1 MSSHELPSRLPVQ
14 RASSPSRSS
23 VDHRVAVLA
32 TRQHGVISLAQ
43 LRGCGLSEDAVQHRE
58 RRGRLHRL
66 HRGVYAVGHDGVGFE
81 GRAMAAVLAMG
92 PGARVSHYSAGRLL
106 DILPAGSSSH
116 LGLAPIDVT
125 VAGGRTVRDRRGVAR
140 HRSRSDDARDLRWLG
155 SLPVTSGA
163 RTVLDVAGVDGPR
176 NAERMMASAL
186 RARLTTEPEVRGL
199 LTRSGGHPGAGVVAA
214 LLHSGPAFDRSL
226 AERHLLELVR
236 RAGLP
241 EPRMNAR
248 AGGFEVDGLW
258 SRERCV
264 VEFDSFTFHGDRI
277 AFRRDRRKSAR
288 LQAAGYDVVPVVW
301 EDLLHAPE
309 TVVAAIAGV
318 LAIARSRL

>member
-1 MSSHELPSRLPVQ
+1 ML
-14 RASSPSRSS
+14 ASG
-23 VDHRVAVLA
+23 
-32 TRQHGVISLAQ
+32 QHGVVSLAQ
-43 LRGCGLSEDAVQHRE
+43 LRGCGLSVDAVQHRE

-106 DILPAGSSSH
+106 QILPAGSSSI

-140 HRSRSDDARDLRWLG
+140 HRTRSDDARDLRWLG
-155 SLPVTSGA
+155 SLPVTSAA
-163 RTVLDVAGVDGPR
+163 RTVLDIAGLDGSR
-176 NAERMMASAL
+176 SAERMMASAL
-186 RARLTTEPEVRGL
+186 RTRLTTEREVRGL
-199 LTRSGGHPGAGVVAA
+199 VARSGGHPGVGVIAA
-214 LLHSGPAFDRSL
+214 LLRSGPAFDRSI
-226 AERHLLELVR
+226 AERLLLELVR

-258 SRERCV
+258 TRERCV

-318 LAIARSRL
+318 LSIARSRL